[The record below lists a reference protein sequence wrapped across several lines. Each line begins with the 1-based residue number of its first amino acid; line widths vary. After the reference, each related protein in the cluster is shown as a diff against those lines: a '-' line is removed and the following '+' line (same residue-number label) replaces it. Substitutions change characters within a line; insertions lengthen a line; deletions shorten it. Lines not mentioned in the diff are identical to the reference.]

1 MPDESPPQLFLID
14 GNSLVY
20 RAFFA
25 LPESI
30 ATSKGQPTNAIFGF
44 ASMLVKIISEY
55 GANPTLVVWDAGMSG
70 RDEVYDEY
78 KAGRRE
84 RPDLLSEQWPHMHPL
99 VDAFGYENVKVSGYE
114 ADDVIATLALKAR
127 ERGLDVM
134 VVTGDRDL
142 FQLVEPGVRVMAT
155 GRGITDTKIYD
166 REAVLDRYGIPP
178 EQIPDFVGL
187 KGDTSDNIP
196 GVPGIGEKTASQLLQ
211 EWGSLEGVLDNI
223 ESISG
228 AKRKQN
234 LSEHAEDARIS
245 KQLATAVRDVELG
258 EIDLD
263 QVTAREPDR
272 SLLRETFREFE
283 LRAPLERLE
292 EALGEDDA
300 APAER
305 VGELIRV
312 SAREV
317 PVAELGSLEG
327 ELVAVAALRPGE
339 EPADAAA
346 ADAEPEDPDVEL
358 AAEEE
363 AALEAALT
371 EQPVVAA
378 SAPAA
383 GPAQGAFD
391 FDGTVRGPLTVA
403 AWAGDE
409 VLVAEAET
417 LAAFTLAR
425 GERPLV
431 AHDWKTI
438 ATADEPSPAPRLAHD
453 TMVAAYL
460 IDPARRG
467 YPLDELATESGVGA
481 QVDGS
486 NGVAERA
493 VLTRV
498 LAERQL
504 ARLEEDGLT
513 ELFREIELPLVDVL
527 VELERA
533 GIRLDVAR
541 LQDIS
546 RRFGARA
553 EELERRVWE
562 LAGEEFTIGSPQ
574 QLAPILFEKL
584 GLSRKRRGKTGYSTD
599 ARVLQAIRHEHEI
612 IPAIEEWREVT
623 KLKSTYLDAFPELI
637 APDGRLHTTFNQAA
651 TATGRLSSTNPNLQ
665 NIPIRTEQ
673 GREIRACFVAER
685 GCRLISA
692 DYSQVELRLLA
703 HIADEPVL
711 KDIFRRGEDVHTAT
725 AEAILGGR
733 TDPGT
738 RSKAK
743 MVNYGIVYGLS
754 AYGLADRLQIPQEE
768 AQEFID
774 RYLERFPKVK
784 QFIDETIERAREEGH
799 VTTLFGRIRRVPEL
813 RSRQF
818 QTRSLG
824 ERLAV
829 NMIIQGTAADI
840 IKVAMVRCRDSLRSA
855 SLDTKLVLQIHDELL
870 FEGPEGEVEQASGIV
885 RREMADAFEMDPP
898 LEVDVGSGEN
908 WLEAK

>member
-1 MPDESPPQLFLID
+1 VAADTPRELFLID

-55 GANPTLVVWDAGMSG
+55 GVKPTLVVWDAGTSG
-70 RDEVYDEY
+70 RDEVYGEY

-84 RPDLLSEQWPHMHPL
+84 RPDLLSEQWPYMHPL
-99 VDAFGYENVKVSGYE
+99 VDSFGYTNVKVPGYE
-114 ADDVIATLALKAR
+114 ADDVIATLASRAAA
-127 ERGLDVM
+127 EGIDVT
-134 VVTGDRDL
+134 VVTGDRDM
-142 FQLVEPGVRVMAT
+142 FQLVEPRIRIMAT

-166 REAVLDRYGIPP
+166 RDAVIDRYGIPP
-178 EQIPDFVGL
+178 ERIPDFYGL

-196 GVPGIGEKTASQLLQ
+196 GVPGIGDKTASQLLQ
-211 EWGSLEGVLDNI
+211 EWEDLDGVLANI
-223 ESISG
+223 DSISG

-234 LSEHAEDARIS
+234 LTEHADDARIS
-245 KQLATAVRDVELG
+245 KQLATAVRDVEV
-258 EIDLD
+258 DVDFD
-263 QVTAREPDR
+263 QVIARTPDR
-272 SLLRETFREFE
+272 SQLRETFREFE

-292 EALGEDDA
+292 EALGEDGA
-300 APAER
+300 APAEL
-305 VGELIRV
+305 VEEV
-312 SAREV
+312 VEVAAREV
-317 PVAELGSLEG
+317 PLAELGSLVG
-327 ELVAVAALRPGE
+327 ELVAIAALRPGE
-339 EPADAAA
+339 DPDEAAPAA
-346 ADAEPEDPDVEL
+346 PEDPDAEL

-363 AALEAALT
+363 AAAEAIEEEVPVAAVEAAG
-371 EQPVVAA
+371 
-378 SAPAA
+378 
-383 GPAQGAFD
+383 GPAQGSFD
-391 FDGTVRGPLTVA
+391 FDAGPRGPLTVA

-409 VLVAEAET
+409 VLVSEAET
-417 LAAFTLAR
+417 LAAFSMAR
-425 GERPLV
+425 GEQPVV

-438 ATADEPSPAPRLAHD
+438 AMADDACAAPPLEHD

-467 YPLDELATESGVGA
+467 YPLDELATEAGLGTR
-481 QVDGS
+481 VDGAD
-486 NGVAERA
+486 GVAERA
-493 VLTRV
+493 VLTRL
-498 LAERQL
+498 LAERQRE
-504 ARLEEDGLT
+504 RLDEDGLT
-513 ELFREIELPLVDVL
+513 DLFHEIELPLVDVL
-527 VELERA
+527 VEMERIGIKLDVERLRAISARFNERA
-533 GIRLDVAR
+533 V
-541 LQDIS
+541 
-546 RRFGARA
+546 
-553 EELERRVWE
+553 ELERRVWD

-584 GLSRKRRGKTGYSTD
+584 GLSRKRRGKTGFSTD

-612 IPAIEEWREVT
+612 VPAIEEWREVT

-637 APDGRLHTTFNQAA
+637 GADGRLHTTFNQTAA
-651 TATGRLSSTNPNLQ
+651 TTGRLSSTNPNLQ

-673 GREIRACFVAER
+673 GREIRACFVAEE
-685 GCRLISA
+685 GTRLISA

-711 KDIFRRGEDVHTAT
+711 KEIFRRGEDVHTAT
-725 AEAILGGR
+725 AEAILGGK

-754 AYGLADRLQIPQEE
+754 AFGLADRLQIEKEE
-768 AQEFID
+768 AQQFID
-774 RYLERFPKVK
+774 AYLERFPKVR
-784 QFIDETIERAREEGH
+784 QFIEDTIAQATTEGH
-799 VTTLFGRIRRVPEL
+799 VSTLFGRIRRVPEL

-840 IKVAMVRCRDSLRSA
+840 IKVAMVRARDELRSA
-855 SLDTKLVLQIHDELL
+855 GLSTRLVLQIHDELL
-870 FEGPEGEVEQASGIV
+870 FEGPEDEVERASEIV
-885 RREMADAFEMDPP
+885 RREMAGAFEMDPP
-898 LEVDVGSGEN
+898 LEVDVGVGKN